1 MRHQDRTR
9 KRLDDQLCDAGLV
22 RLKNKSPVTAMGD
35 QNDNRRAINPSLP
48 DLMKRV
54 TAMASRF
61 EIPESSK
68 ITP

>member
-9 KRLDDQLCDAGLV
+9 KRLDDQLCDAGLA
-22 RLKNKSPVTAMGD
+22 RLKDKGPITAMGE
-35 QNDNRRAINPSLP
+35 QNDIAARLIPSLP
-48 DLMKRV
+48 GLIKRV
-54 TAMASRF
+54 TAMTSRF